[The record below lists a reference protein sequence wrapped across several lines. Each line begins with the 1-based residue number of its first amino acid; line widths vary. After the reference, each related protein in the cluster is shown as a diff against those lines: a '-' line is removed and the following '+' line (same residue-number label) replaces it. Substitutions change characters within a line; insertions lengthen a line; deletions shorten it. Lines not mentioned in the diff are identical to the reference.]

1 MCEALGLI
9 LSTEN
14 GRKKRERER
23 ERERE
28 RRKSSQL
35 KEINTYLIKSLPEL
49 TDSSDSR

>member
-28 RRKSSQL
+28 KEEFTVKRNKHLPDQVSS
-35 KEINTYLIKSLPEL
+35 
-49 TDSSDSR
+49 